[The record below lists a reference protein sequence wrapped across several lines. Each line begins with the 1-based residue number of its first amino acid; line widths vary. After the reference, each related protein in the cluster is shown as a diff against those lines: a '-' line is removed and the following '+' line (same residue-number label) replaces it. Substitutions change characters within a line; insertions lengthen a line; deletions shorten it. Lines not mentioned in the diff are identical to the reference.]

1 MPSGVE
7 CQMHFCPSTLEHDI
21 SMNGSFTRPLCYSIN
36 GSFICLDLLAGIGG
50 IQPSIDAC
58 DEALLRIVDTSLL
71 IELNF
76 SQR

>member
-7 CQMHFCPSTLEHDI
+7 CQMHCCPSTLEHDI

-50 IQPSIDAC
+50 IQPSSHAC
-58 DEALLRIVDTSLL
+58 DEDLLRIVDTPF
-71 IELNF
+71 INRAEF
-76 SQR
+76 